1 MPPANEQM
9 KGIDMSSYKLYT
21 RKGDDG
27 TTGLLSGKRLSK
39 HHIRIKAYGT
49 VDELNAWVGMIRNF
63 KTDKNTDKT
72 LVKIQQE
79 LMIIASQLSDDTT
92 FEVSKLVKILD
103 PISEEEVKH
112 LEDQIDQINN
122 ELPELKNFVIPG
134 GHMLVSYAH
143 LARCTCRRAERFVTE
158 LNEIENLPQIIIA
171 YINRLSDYLFILARK
186 LAKDYEVK
194 EIKWIAQ
201 KK

>member
-1 MPPANEQM
+1 
-9 KGIDMSSYKLYT
+9 MSRYKLYT
-21 RKGDDG
+21 KKGDDG
-27 TTGLLSGKRLSK
+27 TTGLLSGKRVNK

-49 VDELNAWVGMIRNF
+49 VDELNTWIGMIRNF

-79 LMIIASQLSDDTT
+79 LMTIASQLADDAA

-103 PISEEEVKH
+103 PIDDENVKY
-112 LEDQIDQINN
+112 LEGQIDLINN

-134 GHMLVSYAH
+134 GHVIVSYTH
-143 LARCTCRRAERFVTE
+143 LARCTCRRAERLVTE
-158 LNEIENLPQIIIA
+158 LNELENVPHIIIA
-171 YINRLSDYLFILARK
+171 YINRLSDFLFILARK
-186 LAKDYEVK
+186 LAGDYNVE
-194 EIKWIAQ
+194 EIKWVAQ

>member
-1 MPPANEQM
+1 MNEM
-9 KGIDMSSYKLYT
+9 KGIDMSRYKLYT
-21 RKGDDG
+21 KKGDDG
-27 TTGLLSGKRLSK
+27 TTGLLSGKRVSK

-72 LVKIQQE
+72 LVKIQHE
-79 LMIIASQLSDDTT
+79 LMIIAPQLADDTA
-92 FEVSKLVKILD
+92 FEVSKLVKILE
-103 PISEEEVKH
+103 PIREEEVKH

-134 GHMLVSYAH
+134 GHMVVSYVH

>member
-1 MPPANEQM
+1 MPPAKEQM
-9 KGIDMSSYKLYT
+9 KGIDMSRYKLYT

-171 YINRLSDYLFILARK
+171 YINRLSDYLFMLARK

>member
-9 KGIDMSSYKLYT
+9 KWVYMSSFKLYT
-21 RKGDDG
+21 RTGDDG

-39 HHIRIKAYGT
+39 HHVRIKAYGT